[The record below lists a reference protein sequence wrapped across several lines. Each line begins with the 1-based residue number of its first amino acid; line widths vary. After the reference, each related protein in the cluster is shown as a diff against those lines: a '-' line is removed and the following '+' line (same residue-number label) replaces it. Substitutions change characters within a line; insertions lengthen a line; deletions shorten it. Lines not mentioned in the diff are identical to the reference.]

1 MTDVSSESANRN
13 AHEAAGP
20 PPGQH
25 ALMHS
30 GLVDQPKSSVR
41 IAIDRFVGFLAGRS
55 AEGKQS

>member
-25 ALMHS
+25 A
-30 GLVDQPKSSVR
+30 R
-41 IAIDRFVGFLAGRS
+41 WVGQEWP
-55 AEGKQS
+55 AELGIHGHDNRLLYLDFHFMLSLS